1 MPLAEAFRFNKILI
15 STAAKSKLLLYNSED
30 VATMLIKLEAFR
42 TVATRYQLTTVEAS
56 IV

>member
-1 MPLAEAFRFNKILI
+1 MPLAEAFPFNEILI

-42 TVATRYQLTTVEAS
+42 TVATRYRLTTVEAS